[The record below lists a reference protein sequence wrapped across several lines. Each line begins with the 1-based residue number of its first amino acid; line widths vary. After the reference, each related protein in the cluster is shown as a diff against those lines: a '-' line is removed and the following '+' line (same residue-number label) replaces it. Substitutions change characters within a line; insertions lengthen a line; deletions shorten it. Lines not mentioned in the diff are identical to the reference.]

1 MTCRLA
7 AFSLMG
13 AVAACHPPVPE
24 TVPAPAIATEAA
36 PVMSA
41 EQVRERSELCA
52 KASGERFRRD
62 WKESSVTAHDGTT
75 TAGATTA
82 DFASHYNAKM
92 NICFYLL
99 AVRHFTATD
108 GEGWAPSG
116 TLRKTLFDFGAGEQY
131 GEYVG
136 PVMAG
141 SRPHRIAATCKI
153 EELFC
158 FSEAEWN
165 TIARSYMEE

>member
-13 AVAACHPPVPE
+13 ALAACHPPVPE
-24 TVPAPAIATEAA
+24 VISVPSIAMATETA
-36 PVMSA
+36 PVFSA
-41 EQVRERSELCA
+41 GQVRERSELCA

-62 WKESSVTAHDGTT
+62 WKDSVAV
-75 TAGATTA
+75 TTA

-99 AVRHFTATD
+99 TVRHLTGAG
-108 GEGWAPSG
+108 GEGGAPSG
-116 TLRKTLFDFGAGEQY
+116 TLRKTLLDFGGEEQY

-136 PVMAG
+136 PVIAG
-141 SRPHRIAATCKI
+141 SPSARFTVRCKI
-153 EELFC
+153 EAMYC
-158 FSEAEWN
+158 ASEGEWN
-165 TIARSYMEE
+165 ILARPYMEE